1 MESKYVAYYR
11 VSTSRQGTS
20 GLGLEA
26 QRDAVTRFMAGTRHK
41 LVAEFTEVETG
52 KGSDA
57 LDRRPQL
64 REAIAT
70 AKRQRAAILIAKL
83 DRLARNVHFI
93 SGLQESKVKFTAA
106 DMPEANEMVIHLM
119 AAMAQHE
126 ARMISART
134 KAALAAKR
142 ARGEKLGNPHLL
154 KHGNRA
160 RSRAA
165 RTFAA
170 GLRTTLGALRA
181 QGLTQRGIVEEL
193 NKLGVRT
200 PGGGSWH
207 LVQLQRVLAR
217 L

>member
-1 MESKYVAYYR
+1 METKYVAYYR
-11 VSTSRQGTS
+11 VSTARQGAS

-26 QRDAVTRFMAGTRHK
+26 QREAVSRFLAGNGHK

-57 LDRRPQL
+57 LDKRPQL
-64 REAIAT
+64 REAIAV
-70 AKRQRAAILIAKL
+70 AKRQRASILIAKL

-93 SGLQESKVKFTAA
+93 SGLQETKVRFTAA

-154 KHGNRA
+154 EHGNKTKARKARA
-160 RSRAA
+160 
-165 RTFAA
+165 FA
-170 GLRTTLGALRA
+170 GSLKTTLGAFQA
-181 QGLTQRGIVEEL
+181 QGMTQRAIVEEL
-193 NKLGVRT
+193 NTLGVSA
-200 PGGGSWH
+200 PQGGSWH
-207 LVQLQRVLAR
+207 LIQLQRVLAR